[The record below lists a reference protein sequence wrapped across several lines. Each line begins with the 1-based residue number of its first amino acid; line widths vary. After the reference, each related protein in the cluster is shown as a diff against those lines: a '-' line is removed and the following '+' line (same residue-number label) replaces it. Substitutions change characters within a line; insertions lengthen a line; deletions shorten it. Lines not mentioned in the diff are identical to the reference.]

1 MIYELFYWPT
11 IQGRGEFIRLALAE
25 ADAKYIDVARLS
37 ENKKTGVTAMI
48 KLLENDSL
56 ENSPFAPPILKFG
69 NQLISQTANILMFLG
84 ERHRLAPTREKGR
97 MWTHTIQLTINDF
110 LVEVHDVHHPLAKSL
125 YYEEQK
131 EEAIRRASNFRSER
145 LPKFLGYMENILSR
159 ELSSKPYLVGKRT
172 TYADLSLFQIIE
184 GLRYAFPKL
193 MSEKEKNYPRVIYL
207 HNRIS
212 KRRRI
217 DKYLKSDQRIAFNQH
232 GIFRHYE
239 ELDL

>member
-11 IQGRGEFIRLALAE
+11 IQGRGEFIRLALVE

-48 KLLENDSL
+48 KILENGSK
-56 ENSPFAPPILKFG
+56 EHPPFAPPILKYG
-69 NQLISQTANILMFLG
+69 NRLISQTANILMFLG
-84 ERHRLAPTREKGR
+84 EKHRLSPTSEKGR

-110 LVEVHDVHHPLAKSL
+110 LVEVHDVHHPLAKSF

-145 LPKFLGYMENILSR
+145 LPKFLGYMEKILSR
-159 ELSSKPYLVGKRT
+159 DSSSEKYLVGKRT

-184 GLRYAFPKL
+184 GLRYAFPIL
-193 MSEKEKNYPRVIYL
+193 MSEKQKNYPNVTAL

-212 KRRRI
+212 NRTRI
-217 DKYLKSDQRIAFNQH
+217 DKYLNSSQRIAFNQH
-232 GIFRHYE
+232 GNFRYYK